1 MVTDEK
7 TKQLDIKDHKLNFT
21 FFPLSTKLRES
32 FQSCLSVIMFM
43 GGGEGTHVTISNEAL
58 DVTV

>member
-7 TKQLDIKDHKLNFT
+7 FEQLDIKDHKLNFT
-21 FFPLSTKLRES
+21 FFPPANEVAGRFL
-32 FQSCLSVIMFM
+32 VMFVSHYVH
-43 GGGEGTHVTISNEAL
+43 GGEGTHVTISNEAL